1 MLRVFASG
9 FGVLLATAVVAAD
22 NPKDKDTLQGLWQA
36 VEMEANGQKAPDE
49 VAKKFKVWIKADKL
63 VFNPDTENREHTF
76 MLDTKAKPKA
86 MDLTPSDG
94 STKGKAMPVAI
105 YELDGD
111 KLRICLDKD
120 GNQSKR
126 PTEFKTKAGDGFA
139 LLTLKRVD
147 GELTTSDVSGKPL
160 KFKRVEPA
168 KVPAAKD
175 ENLPQEP
182 DATRP
187 DDKRPPRIP
196 QNPDGLSRAESYVNP
211 DGTITHVEAL
221 PGGLVKVDG
230 KVLSREEFENQR
242 KKLSEYDPSVPRAK
256 LVVKG
261 DRGEQPEE
269 QTAQQQPNNGLPWQV
284 ICVVALGVIVTLGL
298 VWVVFRIRRRT

>member
-1 MLRVFASG
+1 MMLRVFASG

-22 NPKDKDTLQGLWQA
+22 NPKDKDNLQGLWQA
-36 VEMEANGQKAPDE
+36 VEMEASGQKAPDE

-63 VFNPDTENREHTF
+63 VFNPDTTENREHTF

-94 STKGKAMPVAI
+94 STKGKPVPAAI

-111 KLRICLDKD
+111 KLRICLAKD
-120 GNQSKR
+120 DNQSKR
-126 PTEFKTKAGDGFA
+126 PTEFKTTAGDGFA

-175 ENLPQEP
+175 ENLPQKP
-182 DATRP
+182 DTTRP

-196 QNPDGLSRAESYVNP
+196 QNPDGLRRAESYVNP
-211 DGTITHVEAL
+211 DGTITRVEAL
-221 PGGLVKVDG
+221 PDG
-230 KVLSREEFENQR
+230 RVNDNGKILSREEFENER
-242 KKLSEYDPSVPRAK
+242 KKLSEFDPSLPRAK
-256 LVVKG
+256 LGVSG
-261 DRGEQPEE
+261 
-269 QTAQQQPNNGLPWQV
+269 TAQQQPYNGLPWQV